1 MNEIKKMFEHWRKFL
16 QGAILTES
24 ITDKTLASDT
34 TNAKTFIN
42 FFVRS
47 RSTAMIAL
55 RMIQSSIADYERLK
69 TLNIDSDEY
78 RKSADSILKDP
89 NAVAED
95 EIINKYISEL
105 KKIEIQLKSEYK
117 L

>member
-16 QGAILTES
+16 QGVILTES
-24 ITDKTLASDT
+24 LTDQTLQSDA

-47 RSTAMIAL
+47 RNTAMIAL
-55 RMIQSSIADYERLK
+55 QMIQSSIADYERLK

-78 RKSADSILKDP
+78 RKSADR
-89 NAVAED
+89 
-95 EIINKYISEL
+95 
-105 KKIEIQLKSEYK
+105 
-117 L
+117 